1 MKKVLVGRNGFLAQ
15 AVRRVAESGELTVL
29 GSNDFDLING
39 STKVLE
45 ALRGKDLLIDTADY
59 YPGIVATS
67 ENPVEVYETNVKMY
81 ENLFALAQQNG
92 IKKIVTIGT
101 TGCYPIT
108 DEQLH
113 EDMFDGDISKLNKK
127 LASYALS
134 RFTLLDIAG
143 LYRNQ
148 FGIEHSHLI
157 LPNFYGPG
165 DKYEVGRSHLLASWV
180 RDFHAAKERG
190 ETSIELW
197 GPPTQRREFIYI
209 DDAAKYTLSLGQA
222 DIGQEV
228 INVGTNTSPTYE
240 EMATSIL
247 RALDFECELTWDLSK
262 QMPRQ
267 QEVMDTSAM
276 RALAVDLPVPLPFD
290 EGVKETVRDYLNGTK
305 NA

>member
-1 MKKVLVGRNGFLAQ
+1 MDKVLIGRNGFLAQ
-15 AVRRVAESGELTVL
+15 AVQRVAEPGELTVV

-39 STKVLE
+39 CPETLE
-45 ALRGKDLLIDTADY
+45 ALQGKDVIIDTADY

-81 ENLFALAQQNG
+81 ENLFALAQKNG
-92 IKKIVTIGT
+92 VKKIVTIGT
-101 TGCYPIT
+101 TGCYPVT
-108 DEQLH
+108 NELLR
-113 EDMFDGDISKLNKK
+113 EDMFDGDVSKLNKK

-134 RFTLLDIAG
+134 RFTLLDIAA

-148 FGIEHSHLI
+148 FGIGHSHLI

-165 DKYEVGRSHLLASWV
+165 DKYEMGRSHLLASWV

-209 DDAAKYTLSLGQA
+209 DDAAKYTLALGQA
-222 DIGQEV
+222 AIGQEV
-228 INVGTNTSPTYE
+228 LNVGTDTSPTYE
-240 EMATSIL
+240 EMANSIL
-247 RALDFECELTWDLSK
+247 RALDFDCELTWDLSK

-276 RALAVDLPVPLPFD
+276 QAIAVDLPAPMAFD
-290 EGVKETVRDYLNGTK
+290 EGVKETVKDYLNGTR